1 MEIVM
6 LSREYPP
13 YIYGGA
19 GVHVEYLCPALA
31 RVENGKHT
39 VKVFCFGDQNGR
51 DKNLVVQGID
61 PAVRPPCQDQRH
73 RGVLDTL
80 LRNVFMA
87 GSVPNA
93 DIIHCHTWYTHFAG
107 CMLKQTLGAP
117 LIVTAHSLEPLRPW
131 KQEQLGSGYKASAWL
146 EKTAFQNADGFIAV
160 SNAMKQDIQRIYNV
174 PAEKIIVIHNGIDA
188 MRCRPR
194 KDPAVTKAYGI
205 HAGKPYVLM
214 VSRLTRQKGIIHLL
228 NAVRYLQSGV
238 QVVLCASVP
247 DTLEFE
253 REVSEMVERV
263 RAQTAH
269 DIIWVTETVP
279 RDDLIALYSQAA
291 VFVCPSVYE
300 PFGLINLE
308 AMACGTPVVAS
319 AVGGIPEVVVDGETG
334 LLVPFRPSTSRKTE
348 PEQPDRFAEDLANAV
363 NKLLS
368 DPETLSEMGLAARR
382 RVEEHFSWNV
392 IAQKTMD
399 YYKEVIKCGSR
410 SR

>member
-1 MEIVM
+1 MDILI
-6 LSREYPP
+6 LSKEYPP
-13 YIYGGA
+13 NTYGGA
-19 GVHVEYLCPALA
+19 GVHVEHLCPALA
-31 RVENGKHT
+31 KVEKGKHT
-39 VKVFCFGDQNGR
+39 VRVFCFGDQNNR
-51 DKNLVVQGID
+51 DKNLMVRGID

-73 RGVLDTL
+73 RGVLDAL

-107 CMLKQTLGAP
+107 CMLKQLLDVP
-117 LIVTAHSLEPLRPW
+117 LILTAHSLEPLRPW
-131 KQEQLGSGYKASAWL
+131 KQEPLGSGYKASLWL
-146 EKTAFQNADGFIAV
+146 EKTAFENADGIIAV
-160 SNAMKQDIQRIYNV
+160 SNAMKRDVQRIYNI

-188 MRCRPR
+188 MLYRPR
-194 KDPAVTKAYGI
+194 EDPAVPRAYGI
-205 HAGKPYVLM
+205 RAGKPYVLM
-214 VSRLTRQKGIIHLL
+214 FARLTKQKGIIHLL
-228 NAVRYLQSGV
+228 NAVQHLQSDV
-238 QVVLCASVP
+238 QVVLCASAP

-263 RAQTAH
+263 RARTAH
-269 DIIWVTETVP
+269 DLIWVTETVP
-279 RDDLIALYSQAA
+279 RDDLIALYSQAT

-334 LLVPFRPSTSRKTE
+334 LLVPFTPSTPRKTE
-348 PEQPDRFAEDLANAV
+348 VELTDPFSEDLAEAV

-368 DPETLSEMGLAARR
+368 DPERITEMGLAARR
-382 RVEEHFSWNV
+382 RVEEHFSWEV

-399 YYKEVIKCGSR
+399 YYRKVIKSESR
-410 SR
+410 S